1 QVTVGAKSLT
11 HTRTF
16 SPSIPEGDCMIA
28 TMPDWKGRIFFATK
42 GGRVGTGDP
51 STGASRIRTF
61 PGQAIFNSMAADETG
76 AVYVVTDH
84 RLLILVADRA
94 GVPQVR

>member
-1 QVTVGAKSLT
+1 MLTTGNKIWQVTVGANSLT

-16 SPSIPEGDCMIA
+16 SPSIPEGDCMVA

-42 GGRVGTGDP
+42 GGRVGTVDA

-61 PGQAIFNSMAADETG
+61 PGQAIFNSWPPTRPVPSTWSPTTG
-76 AVYVVTDH
+76 C
-84 RLLILVADRA
+84 
-94 GVPQVR
+94 